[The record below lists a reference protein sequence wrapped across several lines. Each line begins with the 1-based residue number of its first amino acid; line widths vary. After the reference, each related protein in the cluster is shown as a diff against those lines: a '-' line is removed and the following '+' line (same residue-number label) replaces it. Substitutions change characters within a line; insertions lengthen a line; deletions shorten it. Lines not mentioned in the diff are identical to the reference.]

1 MAVALTA
8 LALLPGDAPIGAY
21 LCCYLLLGIGYGMLN
36 APLSTVAVASM
47 PKEQAG
53 VGGRACVSSGRNIG
67 IVLGIAALGSLVAA
81 KLPAEGTVHEFAAA
95 LRPGVPA
102 GRRRPAS
109 VATVVARGTLRA
121 VPPDDGGAPCP
132 QPGTAPRRPV
142 IAHHRRPCSR
152 SSATWRPAARIAATS
167 PA

>member
-8 LALLPGDAPIGAY
+8 LALLPGDAPIVAFLG
-21 LCCYLLLGIGYGMLN
+21 CYLLLGIGYGVLN

-53 VGGRACVSSGRNIG
+53 VAAAVVSSGRNVG

-95 LRPGVPA
+95 LRPAYLLAAGVLVA
-102 GRRRPAS
+102 
-109 VATVVARGTLRA
+109 ATVVARGTLRA
-121 VPPDDGGAPCP
+121 VPPETMPSAAVPSAP
-132 QPGTAPRRPV
+132 
-142 IAHHRRPCSR
+142 
-152 SSATWRPAARIAATS
+152 
-167 PA
+167 